1 MKNIVMNINNNTKDN
16 RIEIIFSERPSKA
29 VRDAIKAINFVYRN
43 INGQTMWLCTS
54 KYLDKDAYNDFI
66 KTYCKDFKK
75 VVTQDGKAAKK
86 AETKTETKK
95 PATKKTTTKKA
106 EPKQEA
112 PKQTDDIAMLKAQ
125 IEALTKAVEA
135 LTKASTPA
143 PKQTEPKT
151 EPIIEVETKKR
162 PNKTM
167 TGKAQVVKNGNK
179 QEVVLTVNG
188 RVVR

>member
-1 MKNIVMNINNNTKDN
+1 MKNIVMNINTNTKDN

-43 INGQTMWLCTS
+43 INGQTMWLCTA
-54 KYLDKDAYNDFI
+54 KYLDKDAYNNFI
-66 KTYCKDFKK
+66 ETYCKDFKK
-75 VVTQDGKAAKK
+75 VVTKDGKAIKKTAKTETK
-86 AETKTETKK
+86 AEKPAPKKTETKK
-95 PATKKTTTKKA
+95 T

-143 PKQTEPKT
+143 PKQATKKT
-151 EPIIEVETKKR
+151 ETKAK
-162 PNKTM
+162 PKLEAKTKVIDNSNANAPKS
-167 TGKAQVVKNGNK
+167 TVI
-179 QEVVLTVNG
+179 LTVNG

>member
-43 INGQTMWLCTS
+43 IDGQTMWLCTA

-86 AETKTETKK
+86 TETKTETKK
-95 PATKKTTTKKA
+95 PAPKKTTTKKA
-106 EPKQEA
+106 ETKQEA
-112 PKQTDDIAMLKAQ
+112 PKQADDIAMLKAQ

-143 PKQTEPKT
+143 PKQATKKTETKAKPKLEAKTKVIDNSNANAPKT
-151 EPIIEVETKKR
+151 
-162 PNKTM
+162 KT
-167 TGKAQVVKNGNK
+167 
-179 QEVVLTVNG
+179 VLTVNG
-188 RVVR
+188 KVVR

>member
-86 AETKTETKK
+86 TETKTETKK
-95 PATKKTTTKKA
+95 TTTKK
-106 EPKQEA
+106 EA
-112 PKQTDDIAMLKAQ
+112 PKQTDDIASLKAQ

-143 PKQTEPKT
+143 PKQAAKKT
-151 EPIIEVETKKR
+151 EAKKTETKAK
-162 PNKTM
+162 PKLEAKT
-167 TGKAQVVKNGNK
+167 KVIDNSNANAPKSK
-179 QEVVLTVNG
+179 VVLTVNG

>member
-86 AETKTETKK
+86 TETKTETKK
-95 PATKKTTTKKA
+95 PAPKKTAAKTTKKA
-106 EPKQEA
+106 ETKQEA
-112 PKQTDDIAMLKAQ
+112 PKQADEIASLKAQ

-143 PKQTEPKT
+143 PKQATKKT
-151 EPIIEVETKKR
+151 ETKAK
-162 PNKTM
+162 PKLEAKTKVIDNSNANAPKS
-167 TGKAQVVKNGNK
+167 TVI
-179 QEVVLTVNG
+179 LTVNG

>member
-16 RIEIIFSERPSKA
+16 RIEIIFSEKPSKA
-29 VRDAIKAINFVYRN
+29 VRDAIKTINFVYRN

-86 AETKTETKK
+86 AETKK
-95 PATKKTTTKKA
+95 PAPKKTAAKTTTKKT
-106 EPKQEA
+106 ETKQEA
-112 PKQTDDIAMLKAQ
+112 PKQADDIATLKAQ

-143 PKQTEPKT
+143 PKQATKKA
-151 EPIIEVETKKR
+151 EPIVEVETKKR

-179 QEVVLTVNG
+179 QEVVLMVNG
-188 RVVR
+188 KVVR